1 MNMYSE
7 MTDAAEAAART
18 VEHVQADQLAGPTPC
33 TEWDVRTLLNHLIVW
48 TSYSLEARAHG
59 GSVSQELIDRD
70 FAADPGFAAAYRA
83 QLDRALTAW
92 SDPATWDRSLDVMG
106 SPMPS
111 ADVAAL
117 NIAEMVLH
125 GWDLA
130 AATGQAY
137 AVSDRPRPW
146 RCAPPRPTPTSSAS
160 TRGSPSRSR
169 CRRRRRRSTACWR
182 CPAATRPGRRRLERS
197 ARRAPPG
204 LPAIVGRMPNATPAV
219 VADLTPEG
227 PLRARST

>member
-1 MNMYSE
+1 MNMHAE
-7 MTDAAEAAART
+7 MTDAADAAART
-18 VEHVQADQLAGPTPC
+18 VEHVAPAQFDGPTPC

-48 TSYSLEARAHG
+48 TSYSLAARAEG
-59 GSVSQELIDRD
+59 GSVGQELIDRD
-70 FAADPGFAAAYRA
+70 FAADPGFAADYRA

-106 SPMPS
+106 SPTPS

-137 AVSDRPRPW
+137 TVSEPAAAAALRAALANADLFRQYKGFAEPVEV
-146 RCAPPRPTPTSSAS
+146 PPTAS
-160 TRGSPSRSR
+160 TLDRVLALSGRDP
-169 CRRRRRRSTACWR
+169 AWK
-182 CPAATRPGRRRLERS
+182 PAA
-197 ARRAPPG
+197 
-204 LPAIVGRMPNATPAV
+204 
-219 VADLTPEG
+219 
-227 PLRARST
+227 

>member
-1 MNMYSE
+1 MNMHAE
-7 MTDAAEAAART
+7 MTDAADAAART
-18 VEHVQADQLAGPTPC
+18 VEHVAPAQFDGPTPC

-48 TSYSLEARAHG
+48 TSYSLAARAEG
-59 GSVSQELIDRD
+59 GSVGQELIDRD
-70 FAADPGFAAAYRA
+70 FAADPGFAADYRA

-137 AVSDRPRPW
+137 TVSEPAAAAALRAALANADLFRQYKGFAEPVEV
-146 RCAPPRPTPTSSAS
+146 PPTAS
-160 TRGSPSRSR
+160 TLDRVLALSGRDPAW
-169 CRRRRRRSTACWR
+169 TA
-182 CPAATRPGRRRLERS
+182 
-197 ARRAPPG
+197 AR
-204 LPAIVGRMPNATPAV
+204 
-219 VADLTPEG
+219 
-227 PLRARST
+227 